1 MRLAALA
8 ALTLSSLC
16 AEPYPDGAALVK
28 PSESALRR
36 LPGYVFDDRSVN
48 NTLML
53 GKTFTTR
60 NDIHMAKASPGKA
73 HVEVKNEDDRL
84 PNIRPHRSYRQSRCL
99 PDGIRRRRKSALH
112 PSAVG

>member
-48 NTLML
+48 DTLML
-53 GKTFTTR
+53 GKTFYNQER
-60 NDIHMAKASPGKA
+60 Y
-73 HVEVKNEDDRL
+73 
-84 PNIRPHRSYRQSRCL
+84 PHGEGESR
-99 PDGIRRRRKSALH
+99 
-112 PSAVG
+112 